1 MCPASF
7 GSFHL
12 FLAVSVGEPF
22 HAVDGRHTE
31 PFALGGLRVHVG
43 IAVGVEPYR
52 SSRPEL
58 NGVGRLGPVELLTG
72 YARLGTARIAFQVT
86 GEGPV
91 DLISTGGSFVSF
103 DISAE
108 DPAAN
113 LYFRSLASFTRLI
126 RFDRRGS
133 GASDPVPLDALPAL
147 ESYAEEVLTVM
158 DAIGSQRAAVMGA
171 YDAGPMAMLLAATQ
185 PERVS
190 ALILA
195 NTTSRYLSDKDYPI
209 GLSRDAAEQV
219 VDLAAETWGTEGQS
233 SLYVPSR
240 ADDARFLAWF
250 AKVQRMTIS
259 PTAAAAYFRAWLDVD
274 ARPLLSAIRL
284 PTLVLHRSEF
294 SSIPLTHAQY
304 IVDHVAGARLVELP
318 GSDGPFIWEH
328 PELALDAI
336 EEFLTGIRPSAPSH
350 RLLATLLFTDI
361 VDSTRRA
368 EELGDRKWRALLD
381 VHDDLAARSVEAQ
394 GGRVVK
400 TTGDGI
406 LATFD
411 GPGRAIRGA
420 IALQDE
426 LGRVQINLR
435 TGIHAG
441 EIEVRDDDVGG
452 IAVHLAARVMAEADP
467 GEILVSRTVR
477 DLVVGSDISF
487 SDRGAHQLKGIEG
500 DWQLYSVIR
509 PGAAS

>member
-1 MCPASF
+1 MSYAPGRPISV
-7 GSFHL
+7 
-12 FLAVSVGEPF
+12 LAG
-22 HAVDGRHTE
+22 D
-31 PFALGGLRVHVG
+31 LLR
-43 IAVGVEPYR
+43 
-52 SSRPEL
+52 
-58 NGVGRLGPVELLTG
+58 GVGHACRLGAVESHTY
-72 YARLGTARIAFQVT
+72 YARLGTARIAFQVA
-86 GEGPV
+86 GEGPI
-91 DLISTGGSFVSF
+91 DLISTPGSFVSF

-113 LYFRSLASFTRLI
+113 LYFHSLASFTRLI

-147 ESYAEEVLTVM
+147 ESYTEEVLAVM
-158 DAIGSQRAAVMGA
+158 DAVGSQQAAVMAG

-195 NTTSRYLSDKDYPI
+195 NTTSRYLSDGDYPI
-209 GLSRDAAEQV
+209 GLSRDASEQA
-219 VDLAAETWGTEGQS
+219 VDLAAETWGTEGQV

-259 PTAAAAYFRAWLDVD
+259 PTAAAAYFRAWFDVD
-274 ARPLLSAIRL
+274 ARPLLPAIRL
-284 PTLVLHRSEF
+284 PTLVLHRSGF

-304 IVDHVAGARLVELP
+304 IADHVAKARMVELP

-336 EEFLTGIRPSAPSH
+336 EEFLTGVRPGAPSH
-350 RLLATLLFTDI
+350 RVLATVLFSDI

-368 EELGDRKWRALLD
+368 EELGDGKWRTLLD

-420 IALQDE
+420 TALRDD
-426 LGRVQINLR
+426 LGRVQINVR
-435 TGIHAG
+435 IGIHAG
-441 EIEVRDDDVGG
+441 EIEVRGDDVSG
-452 IAVHLAARVMAEADP
+452 IAVHLAARVMAKADP

-477 DLVVGSDISF
+477 DLVVGSEVAF
-487 SDRGAHQLKGIEG
+487 TDRGHTNSRALKATG
-500 DWQLYSVIR
+500 SSTR
-509 PGAAS
+509 

>member
-1 MCPASF
+1 MSYAPGRPASV
-7 GSFHL
+7 
-12 FLAVSVGEPF
+12 LAG
-22 HAVDGRHTE
+22 D
-31 PFALGGLRVHVG
+31 LLR
-43 IAVGVEPYR
+43 
-52 SSRPEL
+52 
-58 NGVGRLGPVELLTG
+58 GVGHACRLGAVESHTD

-86 GEGPV
+86 GEGPI
-91 DLISTGGSFVSF
+91 DLISTPGSFVSF

-108 DPAAN
+108 DAAAD

-147 ESYAEEVLTVM
+147 ESYTEEVLAVM
-158 DAIGSQRAAVMGA
+158 DAVGSQQAAVMAG

-195 NTTSRYLSDKDYPI
+195 NTTSRYLSDSDYPI
-209 GLSRDAAEQV
+209 GLSRDEAEQV
-219 VDLAAETWGTEGQS
+219 VDLVGERWGTEGQV

-240 ADDARFLAWF
+240 ADDARFLTWF

-259 PTAAAAYFRAWLDVD
+259 PTAAATYYRAWLDVD
-274 ARPLLSAIRL
+274 ARPLLPAIQL
-284 PTLVLHRSEF
+284 PTLVLHRSGF
-294 SSIPLTHAQY
+294 SSIPFTHAQF
-304 IVDHVAGARLVELP
+304 ITDHVAGARLVELP

-336 EEFLTGIRPSAPSH
+336 EEFLTGIRPGAPSH
-350 RLLATLLFTDI
+350 RVLATVLFTDI

-411 GPGRAIRGA
+411 GPGKAIRA
-420 IALQDE
+420 ATALHNE
-426 LGRVQINLR
+426 LHGVQIGLR

-441 EIEVRDDDVGG
+441 EIELRGDDVSG
-452 IAVHLAARVMAEADP
+452 IAVHLAARVMAEANPD
-467 GEILVSRTVR
+467 EILVSRTVR
-477 DLVVGSDISF
+477 DLVVGSDIPF
-487 SDRGAHQLKGIEG
+487 SDRGTHQLKGIEG

-509 PGAAS
+509 PAASG

>member
-1 MCPASF
+1 VES
-7 GSFHL
+7 
-12 FLAVSVGEPF
+12 
-22 HAVDGRHTE
+22 HTD
-31 PFALGGLRVHVG
+31 
-43 IAVGVEPYR
+43 
-52 SSRPEL
+52 
-58 NGVGRLGPVELLTG
+58 
-72 YARLGTARIAFQVT
+72 YARLGTALIAFQVT
-86 GEGPV
+86 GEGPI
-91 DLISTGGSFVSF
+91 DLISTPGSFVSF

-108 DPAAN
+108 DPAAD
-113 LYFRSLASFTRLI
+113 LYYRRLASFTRLI

-147 ESYAEEVLTVM
+147 ESYSEEVLAVM
-158 DAIGSQRAAVMGA
+158 DTVGSQSAAIMAG

-185 PERVS
+185 PERIS
-190 ALILA
+190 ALILT
-195 NTTSRYLSDKDYPI
+195 NTTSRYLSDTDYPI
-209 GLSRDAAEQV
+209 GLSREAAEQM
-219 VDLAAETWGTEGQS
+219 VDLVAAKWGTEDQV

-259 PTAAAAYFRAWLDVD
+259 PTEAAAYFRAWFDVD
-274 ARPLLSAIRL
+274 TRPLLPAIRL

-294 SSIPLTHAQY
+294 ASIPLAHAQY
-304 IVDHVAGARLVELP
+304 IVDHVAGARVVELP

-328 PELALDAI
+328 PDLALDAI
-336 EEFLTGIRPSAPSH
+336 EEFLTGIQPGAPSH
-350 RLLATLLFTDI
+350 RVLATVLFTDI

-381 VHDDLAARSVEAQ
+381 IHDELSARSVEAQ

-411 GPGRAIRGA
+411 GPGRAIRA
-420 IALQDE
+420 ATALQDE
-426 LGRVQINLR
+426 LRGVQIGLR
-435 TGIHAG
+435 TGIHTG
-441 EIEVRDDDVGG
+441 EIEVRGNDVSG

-477 DLVVGSDISF
+477 DLVVGSDIPF
-487 SDRGAHQLKGIEG
+487 ADRGAHQLKGIEG

-509 PGAAS
+509 RSASN

>member
-1 MCPASF
+1 MHANHLF
-7 GSFHL
+7 GSEN
-12 FLAVSVGEPF
+12 A
-22 HAVDGRHTE
+22 
-31 PFALGGLRVHVG
+31 
-43 IAVGVEPYR
+43 
-52 SSRPEL
+52 RPIEVARFEL
-58 NGVGRLGPVELLTG
+58 SGVGSLGAVESHTG
-72 YARLGTARIAFQVT
+72 YARLGAARIAFQVI
-86 GEGPV
+86 GGGPI
-91 DLISTGGSFVSF
+91 DLISTPGSFVSF

-108 DPAAN
+108 DPAAD
-113 LYFRSLASFTRLI
+113 LYYRSLASFTRLI

-147 ESYAEEVLTVM
+147 ESYTEEVLAVM
-158 DAIGSQRAAVMGA
+158 DAVGSQQAAVMAG
-171 YDAGPMAMLLAATQ
+171 YDAGPMAMLFAATQ

-195 NTTSRYLSDKDYPI
+195 NTTSRYLSVEDYPI
-209 GLSRDAAEQV
+209 GLSRDAAEHV
-219 VDLAAETWGTEGQS
+219 ADLMAENWGTEAQA

-259 PTAAAAYFRAWLDVD
+259 PTAAAAYFRAWFEVD

-284 PTLVLHRSEF
+284 PTLVLHRSGF
-294 SSIPLTHAQY
+294 SSIPFTHAQY
-304 IVDHVAGARLVELP
+304 IADHVAGARVVELP

-336 EEFLTGIRPSAPSH
+336 EEFLTGIRRGAPSH
-350 RLLATLLFTDI
+350 RVLATVLFTDI
-361 VDSTRRA
+361 VDSTQRA

-381 VHDDLAARSVEAQ
+381 VHDDLAARSVESQ

-400 TTGDGI
+400 STGDGI

-420 IALQDE
+420 TALQDE

-435 TGIHAG
+435 AGIHAG
-441 EIEVRDDDVGG
+441 EIEVRGDDVSG

-509 PGAAS
+509 PGAAG